1 MTQVCVVGAGAWGT
15 TVANLAAAKAH
26 VTLWVHGDDT
36 LETLRSIRENVVY
49 LPGIRLQDGVEVTS
63 DLVEAW
69 RAADAVILGVPVQ
82 KLRSLLRKL
91 VTELRL
97 SDKPLLNLSKGLELE
112 THLRVSQLL
121 CEDLGLSDYDHFAAL
136 SGPNFAPE
144 IARGMPAATVIAS
157 RGPWMRRYFQGRLSS
172 ASLRVYTSADLVG
185 VEFGGALKNVY
196 ALAAGISDGLGFGDS
211 SKASLIVR
219 SLHELAGVGHAL
231 GADPLTING
240 LAGAGDLIAT
250 SFSRLSR
257 NRMAGEAIGRGTVPS
272 DIQPGQRA
280 VIEGL
285 PTLEALAKMA
295 ELSSINL
302 PVVQQLH
309 EIVAG
314 SITPLVGLQRLMER
328 EAKSE
333 F

>member
-1 MTQVCVVGAGAWGT
+1 MIQVCVVGAGAWGT
-15 TVANLAAAKAH
+15 TVANLVAEKAR
-26 VTLWVHGDDT
+26 VTLWAHGEDT
-36 LETLRSIRENVVY
+36 LESLRRTRENTVY
-49 LPGIRLQDGVEVTS
+49 LPGIRLHDAIEVTD
-63 DLVEAW
+63 DLTGAW
-69 RAADAVILGVPVQ
+69 RSADAIILAVPVQ

-91 VTELRL
+91 VSDLR
-97 SDKPLLNLSKGLELE
+97 SASKPLLNLSKGLELE

-121 CEDLGLSDYDHFAAL
+121 CEDLGLADDDHFAAL

-157 RGPWMRRYFQGRLSS
+157 RGPWARRYFQELMSS
-172 ASLRVYTSADLVG
+172 VTLRAYTSADLVG
-185 VEFGGALKNVY
+185 VELGGALKNVY

-219 SLHELAGVGHAL
+219 SLHELVGVGDAF

-257 NRMAGEAIGRGTVPS
+257 NRMAGEAIGRGTLPS
-272 DIQPGQRA
+272 DVQPGQRA

-295 ELSSINL
+295 ELSNIDL
-302 PVVQQLH
+302 PVVRQLH